1 MCVTWWVSKPPFTSE
16 LLSQW
21 ADIRLG
27 VTNKASIVITL
38 SHERTIHILH
48 KQSFTIIDSQ
58 MYKILC
64 NTQQWTVMFIQ
75 TNSCVMKRC
84 LNSWCE
90 IPLTSI
96 SAHFHWNL
104 CISYSRFSLFHQLR
118 VAFFCFC
125 FVLFISLPFHWQMR
139 SNRWTLWVN
148 LLSGPQMSSVFVDSI
163 HPSFLSICDMRANF
177 KTMTGRLGSTGRK
190 FVFCLGQTLVCCCT
204 QLLVFSKMSEE
215 SQTFL
220 K

>member
-1 MCVTWWVSKPPFTSE
+1 MYRRVVQKCTVGFYYEAPIFFQWNGEDRYTLVLLFDPVVSGEKLHEQQKTQKKKQYFRKHSYLWSVSVCVTWWVSKPPFPSE

-64 NTQQWTVMFIQ
+64 NTQLWTVTFNQ

-90 IPLTSI
+90 IPLPSI
-96 SAHFHWNL
+96 SAH
-104 CISYSRFSLFHQLR
+104 
-118 VAFFCFC
+118 
-125 FVLFISLPFHWQMR
+125 
-139 SNRWTLWVN
+139 
-148 LLSGPQMSSVFVDSI
+148 
-163 HPSFLSICDMRANF
+163 
-177 KTMTGRLGSTGRK
+177 
-190 FVFCLGQTLVCCCT
+190 
-204 QLLVFSKMSEE
+204 
-215 SQTFL
+215 
-220 K
+220 

>member
-1 MCVTWWVSKPPFTSE
+1 MCNLVSVKASVYVWTVE
-16 LLSQW
+16 W

-27 VTNKASIVITL
+27 VTNKASIAITL

-139 SNRWTLWVN
+139 SNRWTLSKPS
-148 LLSGPQMSSVFVDSI
+148 LRSTDVFSFCGLN
-163 HPSFLSICDMRANF
+163 PSF
-177 KTMTGRLGSTGRK
+177 
-190 FVFCLGQTLVCCCT
+190 
-204 QLLVFSKMSEE
+204 FSLHLWYE
-215 SQTFL
+215 S
-220 K
+220 